1 MKLIS
6 SIIVMF
12 LALSH
17 TPVAQD
23 GEDEKLKQ
31 FFGDFDLNSDGK
43 LDEEQL
49 KAGLMAYLQKYG
61 ENEEIASTIK
71 QTLEMLNERGMDEEE
86 SIDL

>member
-43 LDEEQL
+43 LDEE
-49 KAGLMAYLQKYG
+49 
-61 ENEEIASTIK
+61 
-71 QTLEMLNERGMDEEE
+71 
-86 SIDL
+86 